1 MSNIE
6 ILILA
11 FALSIDACVV
21 SFSYG
26 LCTQTKKRLTALSL
40 ALTTGFFQALMPII
54 GYFFTNAIKTFVEP
68 YAKWIVF
75 IIFAYLGIT
84 FIKEAFNTDNRKKAS
99 ICGKILLLIGIATS
113 IDAFSAGITLSL
125 TNSALLFSILA
136 IGIITFI
143 NSLLGYTIG
152 YGLKRFNS
160 KALEIFGGIL
170 LITLAIKSLM

>member
-1 MSNIE
+1 MSSIE

-26 LCTQTKKRLTALSL
+26 LCTQSRKRLTALAL
-40 ALTTGFFQALMPII
+40 AVTTGFFQAFMPVI
-54 GYFFTNAIKTFVEP
+54 GYFFTNSIKNFIQP

-84 FIKEAFNTDNRKKAS
+84 FIKEAFKNEENKAL
-99 ICGKILLLIGIATS
+99 CVDFKTLMLIGIATS

-125 TNSALLFSILA
+125 TDSPLIFSIIA
-136 IGIITFI
+136 IGAVTFA
-143 NSLLGYTIG
+143 NSFFGFAG
-152 YGLKRFNS
+152 GFCLKRFNS
-160 KALEIFGGIL
+160 KALEITGGVL
-170 LITLAIKSLM
+170 LIALAAKSLI

>member
-26 LCTQTKKRLTALSL
+26 LCTHTRKRLTAVAL
-40 ALTTGFFQALMPII
+40 ALTTGFFQALMPVLA
-54 GYFFTNAIKTFVEP
+54 YFFTNAIKNFIEP

-75 IIFAYLGIT
+75 IIFMYLGIT
-84 FIKEAFNTDNRKKAS
+84 FIKESFKNEENKELCVDLKT
-99 ICGKILLLIGIATS
+99 LLLIGIATS
-113 IDAFSAGITLSL
+113 IDAFSAGITISL
-125 TNSALLFSILA
+125 TNSPLLFSI
-136 IGIITFI
+136 F
-143 NSLLGYTIG
+143 TIG
-152 YGLKRFNS
+152 LITLANSFFGFTSGFCLKEFNS

-170 LITLAIKSLM
+170 LIGLALNSLT

>member
-26 LCTQTKKRLTALSL
+26 LCTGTRKRLTALAL
-40 ALTTGFFQALMPII
+40 AVTTGFFQAFMPVVA
-54 GYFFTNAIKTFVEP
+54 YFFTNAIKTFIQP

-84 FIKEAFNTDNRKKAS
+84 FIKEAFKTDDERALCVDFKT
-99 ICGKILLLIGIATS
+99 LMLIGIATS

-125 TNSALLFSILA
+125 TESPLLFSVL
-136 IGIITFI
+136 
-143 NSLLGYTIG
+143 TIG
-152 YGLKRFNS
+152 VVTFANSFFGFASGYCLKRFNS
-160 KALEIFGGIL
+160 KALEIFGGVL
-170 LITLAIKSLM
+170 LIALAINSLF

>member
-26 LCTQTKKRLTALSL
+26 LCTGVRKRLTALAL
-40 ALTTGFFQALMPII
+40 AVTTGVFQALMPVI
-54 GYFFTNAIKTFVEP
+54 GFYFTNAIKNFIQP

-75 IIFAYLGIT
+75 VIFIYLGIT
-84 FIKEAFNTDNRKKAS
+84 FIKEAF
-99 ICGKILLLIGIATS
+99 CGNENKELCVDLKTLLLIGIATS

-125 TNSALLFSILA
+125 TNSPIIFSA
-136 IGIITFI
+136 IMIGVITFA
-143 NSLLGYTIG
+143 NSIFGFSSGYC
-152 YGLKRFNS
+152 LKHFNS
-160 KALEIFGGIL
+160 KALEILGGVL
-170 LITLAIKSLM
+170 LIALAVKSLV